1 MAKDRADT
9 AFSLTQAV
17 RLPPVV
23 PV

>member
-1 MAKDRADT
+1 MAKVRADT

-23 PV
+23 RV